1 MSIYLF
7 SAKTPQPAVVASFK
21 DGQAAAVRA
30 PVHRP
35 GLSLVDV
42 GKDGTKR

>member
-1 MSIYLF
+1 MCFYLF
-7 SAKTPQPAVVASFK
+7 LVKTPQPAVDASFR
-21 DGQAAAVRA
+21 DGQVAAVRA

-35 GLSLVDV
+35 GLSLVDA